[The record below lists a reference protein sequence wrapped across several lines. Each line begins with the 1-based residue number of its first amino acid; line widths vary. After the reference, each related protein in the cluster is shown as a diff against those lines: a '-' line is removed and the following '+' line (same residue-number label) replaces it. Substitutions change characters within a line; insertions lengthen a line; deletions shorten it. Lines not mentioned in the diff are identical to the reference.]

1 MGAGGLRVSSMSTL
15 SVNALGLPS
24 ARLSRS
30 RSVPVARVASKEQH
44 SSAKSSP
51 ASI

>member
-1 MGAGGLRVSSMSTL
+1 MSIL
-15 SVNALGLPS
+15 SVNALGSPN

-30 RSVPVARVASKEQH
+30 RSAPVASVAIEERH

-51 ASI
+51 GFN